1 MTLTVY
7 RLDGTPVTTGQELTV
22 DDNYPVTLVAP
33 SDSRRIR
40 IRWGWGAEE
49 EIVAAR
55 AGVTVDRT

>member
-1 MTLTVY
+1 MALTVN
-7 RLDGTPVTTGQELTV
+7 RFDGTPVAPGDELTV
-22 DDNYPVTLVAP
+22 DDNYPVTLVAA

-55 AGVTVDRT
+55 AGVTVDRV